1 MKNLIIC
8 CDGTWQELSQ
18 RFPTNVTR
26 LTRALSPTATR
37 GGQTIPQV
45 IFYDDGVGVGNGVLD
60 RTTRILGGALGQG
73 LDRKVLE
80 AYEFLVLNYEPGDR
94 IYIFGFSR
102 GAYTARSIAGLLRQV
117 WILKREN
124 ASEIERAIAI
134 YRDHDKD
141 AVETQRFRRNFC
153 HTGDPALDTRAFDPD
168 APAKTVTKSVDQT
181 GWIQFL
187 GVWDTVGS
195 LGIPRG
201 LPFSEQINGK
211 YEFHDTALSRFVWNA
226 RHAVAI
232 DERRETFTPTLW
244 TNLDALNTNAKAD
257 TLSYDDRPYQ
267 QTWFPGAHGAVGG
280 GESDAGI
287 SLAPLLWMLD
297 GATRAG
303 LAFEPHQLA
312 DFSAAADPT
321 APLRAS
327 ERNVGSI
334 VMGLVGSKDREGPA
348 QMDEVSKAAHERWTK
363 LSTYRPKTLSR
374 VAAALDATP
383 FIGA

>member
-1 MKNLIIC
+1 MAVKNLIIC

-18 RFPTNVTR
+18 RCPTNVTR
-26 LTRALSPTATR
+26 LTRALAPTATR

-45 IFYDDGVGVGNGVLD
+45 IFYDDGVGVGTGVLD
-60 RTTRILGGALGQG
+60 KTTRILGGALGHG

-80 AYEFLVLNYEPGDR
+80 AYEFLVLNYQPGDR

-102 GAYTARSIAGLLRQV
+102 GAYTARSVAGLLRQV

-124 ASEIERAIAI
+124 ASEIERAIAM

-153 HTGDPALDTRAFDPD
+153 HVGEPALETREFDAN
-168 APAKTVTKSVDQT
+168 APARTVTKAVDQT

-211 YEFHDTALSRFVWNA
+211 YEFHDTTLSRFVWNA

-244 TNLDALNTNAKAD
+244 TNIDRLNTNADAD
-257 TLSYDDRPYQ
+257 AVPYEQRPYQ
-267 QTWFPGAHGAVGG
+267 QTWFPGGHGAVGG
-280 GESDAGI
+280 GESDGGI
-287 SLAPLLWMLD
+287 SLAPLLWMMD
-297 GATRAG
+297 GALKAG
-303 LAFEPHQLA
+303 LAFDAEQLA
-312 DFSAAADPT
+312 DFTGAADPT
-321 APLRAS
+321 APLRTS
-327 ERNVGSI
+327 DRNVGSI
-334 VMGLVGSKDREGPA
+334 VLGLVGSKDRDGPTRL
-348 QMDEVSKAAHERWTK
+348 DEVSDAARKRWK
-363 LSTYRPKTLSR
+363 NVPAYRPKALAT
-374 VAAALDATP
+374 VAGTLDALP
-383 FIGA
+383 

>member
-1 MKNLIIC
+1 MAVKNLIIC

-26 LTRALSPTATR
+26 LTRALAPTATR

-45 IFYDDGVGVGNGVLD
+45 IFYDDGVGVGTGVLD
-60 RTTRILGGALGQG
+60 KTTRILGGALGHG

-80 AYEFLVLNYEPGDR
+80 AYEFLVLNYQPGDR

-102 GAYTARSIAGLLRQV
+102 GAYTARSVAGLLRQV

-124 ASEIERAIAI
+124 ASEIERAIAM

-153 HTGDPALDTRAFDPD
+153 HVGEPALETREFDAN
-168 APAKTVTKSVDQT
+168 APARTVTKAVDQT

-211 YEFHDTALSRFVWNA
+211 YEFHDTTLSRFVWNA

-244 TNLDALNTNAKAD
+244 TNIDRLNTNADAD
-257 TLSYDDRPYQ
+257 AVPYEQRPYQ
-267 QTWFPGAHGAVGG
+267 QTWFPGGHGAVGG
-280 GESDAGI
+280 GESDGGI
-287 SLAPLLWMLD
+287 SLAPLLWMMD
-297 GATRAG
+297 GALKAG
-303 LAFEPHQLA
+303 LAFDAEQLA
-312 DFSAAADPT
+312 DFTGAADPT
-321 APLRAS
+321 APLRTS
-327 ERNVGSI
+327 DRNVGSI
-334 VMGLVGSKDREGPA
+334 VLGLVGSKDRNGPTRL
-348 QMDEVSKAAHERWTK
+348 DEVSDAARKRWK
-363 LSTYRPKTLSR
+363 NVPAYRPKALAT
-374 VAAALDATP
+374 VAGTLDALP
-383 FIGA
+383 

>member
-26 LTRALSPTATR
+26 LTRALAPRATR
-37 GGQTIPQV
+37 GGQSIPQV
-45 IFYDDGVGVGNGVLD
+45 IFYDDGVGVGAGVLD
-60 RTTRILGGALGQG
+60 KATRILGGALGEG
-73 LDRKVLE
+73 LDRKVME

-94 IYIFGFSR
+94 LFIFGFSR
-102 GAYTARSIAGLLRQV
+102 GAYTARSLAGLLRQV
-117 WILKREN
+117 WVLKREN
-124 ASEIERAIAI
+124 ASECERAIAL
-134 YRDHDKD
+134 YRAHDKD
-141 AVETQRFRRNFC
+141 AVEIKRFRRNFC
-153 HTGDPALDTRAFDPD
+153 HAGDPALDSRAFDPE
-168 APAKTVTKSVDQT
+168 APAKSVTHDVDQT

-244 TNLDALNTNAKAD
+244 SNIDALNANAGASA
-257 TLSYDDRPYQ
+257 LPYDQRPYQ
-267 QTWFPGAHGAVGG
+267 QAWFPGGHGAVGG
-280 GESDAGI
+280 GESDGGI
-287 SLAPLLWMLD
+287 SLPPLLWMMD
-297 GATRAG
+297 GALKAG
-303 LAFEPHQLA
+303 LAFSPDELG

-321 APLRAS
+321 APLRGS
-327 ERNVGSI
+327 DRSVGSI
-334 VMGLVGSKDREGPA
+334 VLGLIGSRDRDGPRVI
-348 QMDEVSKAAHERWTK
+348 DEVSQAARTRWTR
-363 LSTYRPKTLSR
+363 LPTYRPRTLTH
-374 VAAALDATP
+374 VATALEA
-383 FIGA
+383 GA

>member
-26 LTRALSPTATR
+26 LTRALAPTATR

-45 IFYDDGVGVGNGVLD
+45 IFYDDGVGVGTGVLD
-60 RTTRILGGALGQG
+60 KTTRILGGALGHG

-80 AYEFLVLNYEPGDR
+80 AYEFLVLNYQPGDR
-94 IYIFGFSR
+94 IFIFGFSR
-102 GAYTARSIAGLLRQV
+102 GAYTARSVAGLLRQV

-124 ASEIERAIAI
+124 ASEIELAIAM

-153 HTGDPALDTRAFDPD
+153 HVGEPALETREFDTN
-168 APAKTVTKSVDQT
+168 APARTVTKAVDQT

-244 TNLDALNTNAKAD
+244 TNIDRLNTNAEAD
-257 TLSYDDRPYQ
+257 GVPYNQRPYQ
-267 QTWFPGAHGAVGG
+267 QVWFPGGHGAVGG
-280 GESDAGI
+280 GESDGGI
-287 SLAPLLWMLD
+287 SLAPLLWMMD
-297 GATRAG
+297 GALKAG
-303 LAFEPHQLA
+303 LAFDPEQLA
-312 DFSAAADPT
+312 DFTGAADPT
-321 APLRAS
+321 APLRTS
-327 ERNVGSI
+327 DRNVGSI
-334 VMGLVGSKDREGPA
+334 VLGLVGSKDRDGPTRL
-348 QMDEVSKAAHERWTK
+348 DEVSDAARKRWK
-363 LSTYRPKTLSR
+363 KVPAYRPKSLAK
-374 VAAALDATP
+374 VAKTLDALP
-383 FIGA
+383 

>member
-1 MKNLIIC
+1 MAVKNLIIC

-26 LTRALSPTATR
+26 LTRALAPTATR

-45 IFYDDGVGVGNGVLD
+45 IFYDDGVGVGTGVLD
-60 RTTRILGGALGQG
+60 KTTRILGGALGHG

-80 AYEFLVLNYEPGDR
+80 AYEFLVLNYQPGDR

-102 GAYTARSIAGLLRQV
+102 GAYTARSVAGLLRQV

-124 ASEIERAIAI
+124 ASEIERAIAM

-153 HTGDPALDTRAFDPD
+153 HVGEPALETREFDAN
-168 APAKTVTKSVDQT
+168 APARTVTKAVDQT

-211 YEFHDTALSRFVWNA
+211 YEFHDTTLSRFVWNA

-244 TNLDALNTNAKAD
+244 TNIDRLNTNADAD
-257 TLSYDDRPYQ
+257 AVPYDQRPYQ
-267 QTWFPGAHGAVGG
+267 QTWFPGGHGAVGG
-280 GESDAGI
+280 GESDGGI
-287 SLAPLLWMLD
+287 SLAPLLWMMD
-297 GATRAG
+297 GALKAG
-303 LAFEPHQLA
+303 LAFDAEQLA
-312 DFSAAADPT
+312 DFTGAADPT
-321 APLRAS
+321 APLRTS
-327 ERNVGSI
+327 DRNVGSI
-334 VMGLVGSKDREGPA
+334 VLGLVGSKDRNGPTRL
-348 QMDEVSKAAHERWTK
+348 DEVSDAARKRWK
-363 LSTYRPKTLSR
+363 NVPAYRPKALAT
-374 VAAALDATP
+374 VAGTLDALP
-383 FIGA
+383 